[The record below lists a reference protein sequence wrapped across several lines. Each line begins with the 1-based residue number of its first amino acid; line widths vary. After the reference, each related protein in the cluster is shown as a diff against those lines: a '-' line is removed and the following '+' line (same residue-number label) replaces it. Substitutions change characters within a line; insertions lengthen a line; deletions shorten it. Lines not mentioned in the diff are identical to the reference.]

1 MTGKTRSDH
10 VDVGDGQG
18 TADGLR
24 LDKWLWQARFFKTR
38 TLAATIATKG
48 KVRVNRM
55 LVVKPHY
62 KVRPGDVLTFAQGH
76 DIRIIRV
83 VALGERR
90 GPAPEARTLYED
102 IGDGSGEGET
112 APKTNQQHPP
122 APHAA
127 SASQKR
133 EPWGVKGGIDPRRA
147 RRQAID
153 AKMNGR

>member
-1 MTGKTRSDH
+1 MTGKSRDCQENAEPCA
-10 VDVGDGQG
+10 DQG
-18 TADGLR
+18 SGLR

-38 TLAATIATKG
+38 SLAATVANRG

-55 LVVKPHY
+55 LVSKPHY

-76 DIRIIRV
+76 DIRV
-83 VALGERR
+83 VRIMALGERR

-102 IGDGSGEGET
+102 IGE
-112 APKTNQQHPP
+112 PP
-122 APHAA
+122 AEKGTPMNVDRPRQPM
-127 SASQKR
+127 ASQKR
-133 EPWGVKGGIDPRRA
+133 EPWGAKGGIDPRRA